1 MADDYR
7 DSLDD
12 DVPVLDEVIR
22 PGRPLDTVAQPPS
35 QTQDQVLH
43 TEVAAIIERHA
54 RAAIEE
60 IAALLERHRDPGD

>member
-1 MADDYR
+1 MADEYR

-22 PGRPLDTVAQPPS
+22 PGRPPGTATQPYSQAQE
-35 QTQDQVLH
+35 QVLH

-60 IAALLERHRDPGD
+60 IAVLLERHRDPGD